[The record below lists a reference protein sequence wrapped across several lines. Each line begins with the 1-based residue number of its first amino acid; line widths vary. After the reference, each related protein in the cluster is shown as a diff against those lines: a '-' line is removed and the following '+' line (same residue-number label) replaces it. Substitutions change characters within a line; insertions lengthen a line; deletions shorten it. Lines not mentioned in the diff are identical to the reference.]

1 MQLSL
6 VVACSFPIL
15 GLGATV
21 PTSKRPRLSSS
32 VPLFTNSDISIREAP
47 TEALVELSQN
57 PNPDYFNSP
66 VRARIAARKTAKRA
80 ETAYELV
87 NTLFSG
93 VYPTINLTWGN
104 TDG

>member
-1 MQLSL
+1 MQLSQT
-6 VVACSFPIL
+6 VVLSLPVL

-21 PTSKRPRLSSS
+21 PSKHPRSTSN
-32 VPLFTNSDISIREAP
+32 VPLFTNSDVSIAEAP
-47 TEALVELSQN
+47 EEALLELSQN
-57 PNPDYFNSP
+57 PNPDYFTSP
-66 VRARIAARKTAKRA
+66 VRARIALQKKAKRA

-93 VYPTINLTWGN
+93 VYPTVNLTWGN

>member
-6 VVACSFPIL
+6 VVACGFPVL

-21 PTSKRPRLSSS
+21 PSQRPRSSS
-32 VPLFTNSDISIREAP
+32 SIPLFTNSDVSIAEAP
-47 TEALVELSQN
+47 TEALIQLSHN
-57 PNPDYFNSP
+57 PNPDYFTSP
-66 VRARIAARKTAKRA
+66 VRARIAARKNAKRA

-87 NTLFSG
+87 NTIFSG
-93 VYPTINLTWGN
+93 IYPTVNLTWGN

>member
-6 VVACSFPIL
+6 AVICGLPLLS
-15 GLGATV
+15 LGANV
-21 PTSKRPRLSSS
+21 PNKRPRSSS
-32 VPLFTNSDISIREAP
+32 SIPLFTNSDVSIAEAP
-47 TEALVELSQN
+47 TEALLELSQN
-57 PNPDYFNSP
+57 PNPDYLNSP
-66 VRARIAARKTAKRA
+66 VRARIASQKTAKRA

-93 VYPTINLTWGN
+93 VYPTVNLTWGN

>member
-6 VVACSFPIL
+6 TVVLSLPVL
-15 GLGATV
+15 GLGAIV
-21 PTSKRPRLSSS
+21 PSKHPRSTSS
-32 VPLFTNSDISIREAP
+32 VPLFTNSDISIAEAP
-47 TEALVELSQN
+47 EEALLELSQN

-66 VRARIAARKTAKRA
+66 VRARIASQRKAKRA

-93 VYPTINLTWGN
+93 VYPTVNLTWGN